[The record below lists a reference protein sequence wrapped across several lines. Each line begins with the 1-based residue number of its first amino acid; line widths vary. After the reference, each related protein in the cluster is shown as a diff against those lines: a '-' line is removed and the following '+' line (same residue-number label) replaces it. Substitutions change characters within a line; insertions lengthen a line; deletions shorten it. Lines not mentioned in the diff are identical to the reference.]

1 MNNSLENPWGD
12 DSRGPPPPA
21 PPPDMEGECLAGAF
35 VGTISHGTPTRTFVC
50 QCSTL
55 PFISIP
61 GIVFVLFFRC
71 MGAILNRTRRNI
83 RWGLMAL
90 TATMFSFTTISL
102 VSYLN
107 TLSISYSHD
116 PNFPR
121 PPGAPGPQPGPN
133 GPPGPP
139 PGHLGFQVFICSM
152 PCSIIAYIM
161 LPLNQW
167 LADGLLVGLA

>member
-1 MNNSLENPWGD
+1 MALHLPLPQMTWKGSALLELL
-12 DSRGPPPPA
+12 
-21 PPPDMEGECLAGAF
+21 LAQY
-35 VGTISHGTPTRTFVC
+35 PTVRRRAHSSAHTQLVH
-50 QCSTL
+50 STSFL
-55 PFISIP
+55 
-61 GIVFVLFFRC
+61 GILIILFFRC
-71 MGAILNRTRRNI
+71 MGAMLNRTRGDI
-83 RWGLMAL
+83 RWGLVAL
-90 TATMFSFTTISL
+90 TAAMFSFTTISL